1 MQKTKSQLT
10 SNQYYGGLNR
20 RFEARQRRLRKM
32 GFLYVC
38 NEIKGAPANFIKY
51 RKWSANARVI
61 SAQTVLVAEN
71 RVYFDMLARITRG

>member
-20 RFEARQRRLRKM
+20 RFETRQRRLRKM

-38 NEIKGAPANFIKY
+38 SEIKGAPANFVKY
-51 RKWSANARVI
+51 GQWSVTRRQI

-71 RVYFDMLARITRG
+71 RVFWDLVRSCRIG